1 MENLEDTW
9 NKYHSSFQDFESYN
23 HLQILLYLPFVQS
36 HHLDDDLKYL
46 KMALENA
53 NKHTENPGY
62 NHAFADLFASIY
74 EKYEY
79 DFNNLTNFESY
90 RQLALDKVEL
100 AIDQEETTA
109 VYYCTKARI
118 ISILGRYNEA
128 ESLFLTAI
136 SKEIV
141 NRTDYS
147 LRIGKFQYYKLLNQ
161 TRKQISEATQR
172 TYELKEN
179 IEQTKKEFE
188 QSRISNIEFVGFFSG
203 IVSFVIGSLN
213 IAEGHTACEAGLLVL
228 TLMGCLTGALSAFSM
243 LLHIWNND
251 TKTNRR
257 VAKKYIL
264 VIICSLVLTIASI
277 LAINFFCP

>member
-1 MENLEDTW
+1 MTLREIINKLHRMRNSDKRLEDTDRNYELKLTIFANEISYSDKKTLIAIIEKYQNSRCDIKREMAYSAFFALIIYFRHQLDLENLEDTW

-188 QSRISNIEFVGFFSG
+188 
-203 IVSFVIGSLN
+203 
-213 IAEGHTACEAGLLVL
+213 
-228 TLMGCLTGALSAFSM
+228 
-243 LLHIWNND
+243 
-251 TKTNRR
+251 
-257 VAKKYIL
+257 
-264 VIICSLVLTIASI
+264 
-277 LAINFFCP
+277 